1 MKKQENITGFITF
14 IFRSLSKLKFPFSKR
29 QTHNKIIVKK
39 VNIKLTISI
48 HFIFP
53 FDIKKHRNTTTKL
66 KRQLSTPKKVLISA
80 FNAESIHI
88 KQIVNAKK
96 LKYSFILLLPKS
108 ALFTPLSPTFLYK
121 KKADKKRKHNTPK
134 DKKALK
140 KKFPFPKKL
149 KISLPLKKPAPT
161 TPPINKNDNFN
172 TLKKLFTRIDYA
184 TRVNNLTFLFN
195 LLFFAFYFF
204 VNFIV

>member
-1 MKKQENITGFITF
+1 M
-14 IFRSLSKLKFPFSKR
+14 
-29 QTHNKIIVKK
+29 
-39 VNIKLTISI
+39 
-48 HFIFP
+48 
-53 FDIKKHRNTTTKL
+53 
-66 KRQLSTPKKVLISA
+66 
-80 FNAESIHI
+80 
-88 KQIVNAKK
+88 
-96 LKYSFILLLPKS
+96 

-121 KKADKKRKHNTPK
+121 KKADKKRKHKTPK

-195 LLFFAFYFF
+195 LLFFAFYFL
-204 VNFIV
+204 VNFIVWKISFFIVTATKTFYCKLQFFKLLVI